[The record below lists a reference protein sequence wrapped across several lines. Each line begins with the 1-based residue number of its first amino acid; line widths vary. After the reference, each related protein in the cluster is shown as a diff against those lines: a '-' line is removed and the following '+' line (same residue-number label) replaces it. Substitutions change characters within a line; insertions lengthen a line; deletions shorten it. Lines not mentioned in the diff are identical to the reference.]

1 MCLIHIFY
9 FMMHWSDT
17 ILAKKVIKDELREL
31 IAMCI
36 KKSFPKDDNEGYL
49 SSLDQLKEDMYIDSI
64 YIEIPNS
71 GKYTKIDIIR
81 LNKYFR
87 RYAGTNLFCKDWDKN
102 KNVLIIKNDYQ
113 IVD

>member
-1 MCLIHIFY
+1 M
-9 FMMHWSDT
+9 
-17 ILAKKVIKDELREL
+17 AKKVVKDELCEL
-31 IAMCI
+31 IVMCI
-36 KKSFPKDDNEGYL
+36 KKTFSKDDKEGYIP
-49 SSLDQLKEDMYIDSI
+49 SLAQFKKDMYIDSI

-87 RYAGTNLFCKDWDKN
+87 RYAGTNLICKYWDKN

-113 IVD
+113 IID

>member
-1 MCLIHIFY
+1 M
-9 FMMHWSDT
+9 
-17 ILAKKVIKDELREL
+17 AKKVVRDELCEL

-36 KKSFPKDDNEGYL
+36 KKAFHKDEKEGYL
-49 SSLDQLKEDMYIDSI
+49 PSLAQLKKDLYMDSI

-71 GKYTKIDIIR
+71 GKYTKIDILR

-87 RYAGTNLFCKDWDKN
+87 RYAGTNLICKYWDKN